1 VTTATR
7 AKPPAP
13 QAPLYE
19 RDFLA
24 WTEEQAALLRA
35 GRITQVD
42 LSNLIEEVE
51 SLGASQKA
59 AVDSQMVRLLMHLLK
74 WVYQPTRRT
83 KSWRVSI
90 IDARRQVEIV
100 LTQSPSV
107 RHYIRA
113 GFMTNYN
120 RARADARHET
130 KLPTGCFPE
139 APPFTLEQVLDDDF
153 WPE

>member
-1 VTTATR
+1 MGALPTSDIDTS
-7 AKPPAP
+7 PS
-13 QAPLYE
+13 LYE

-90 IDARRQVEIV
+90 VNARVEIA
-100 LTQSPSV
+100 LHMRGSPSLKTHQSV
-107 RHYIRA
+107 
-113 GFMTNYN
+113 FWLQNYLA
-120 RARADARHET
+120 ARKAAANET
-130 KLPTGCFPE
+130 GLLLKRFPE